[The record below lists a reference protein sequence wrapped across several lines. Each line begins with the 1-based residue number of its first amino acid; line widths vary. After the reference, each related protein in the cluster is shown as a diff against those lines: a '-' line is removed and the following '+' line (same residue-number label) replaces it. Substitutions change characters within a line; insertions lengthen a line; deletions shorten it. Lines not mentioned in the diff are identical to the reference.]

1 MIELKHLSKSFSGRC
16 ILEDISLKIDKGSIV
31 TLFGPTGCGK
41 STLLEMMAG
50 LQLPTS
56 GEAIV
61 PKRDKAMVF
70 QDYAVF
76 PWMTVLKNVTFT
88 LSIVGVPRDQRKG
101 IALDYLRKV
110 GLSDALNKYPSQL
123 SGGMKQRL
131 ALARALAVKPR
142 IIFMDEPF
150 ASVDAQTREQLQDL
164 LLDIWSS
171 NPVTIIMV
179 THDIEEA
186 TYLSDKI
193 VLFSASP
200 SSRVTDII
208 EVNAPRPRRRDAQS
222 FG

>member
-1 MIELKHLSKSFSGRC
+1 
-16 ILEDISLKIDKGSIV
+16 
-31 TLFGPTGCGK
+31 
-41 STLLEMMAG
+41 
-50 LQLPTS
+50 
-56 GEAIV
+56 
-61 PKRDKAMVF
+61 
-70 QDYAVF
+70 
-76 PWMTVLKNVTFT
+76 
-88 LSIVGVPRDQRKG
+88 
-101 IALDYLRKV
+101 
-110 GLSDALNKYPSQL
+110 
-123 SGGMKQRL
+123 
-131 ALARALAVKPR
+131 
-142 IIFMDEPF
+142 MDEPF